1 MNYNNKV
8 KVITL
13 QDQIEAGCFD
23 VSGAVEVIEN
33 ALVKEGEKDVIFPDK
48 VSVIFDERSQ
58 NRINCLPAGIKSQ
71 SVYGMKWVSVFPG
84 NPHQFQVPNLSAV
97 IVLSNLGN
105 GFPKAFMEGS
115 LCSNLR
121 TASVGAV
128 AAKYLAR
135 EDVETIGFIGA
146 GEQAKSH
153 FMGMMSVR
161 PHLKKCFVSS
171 RTKASCDNFVNQMS
185 RFYPNVN
192 FVNCGN
198 SYQDAV
204 ASADIIVTA
213 ISGQDTILKAD
224 WIKKGAF
231 YCHVAGLEDEDAV
244 ALKASKIV
252 CDDWNVVKHRTQTIS
267 RMFKAGIL
275 KDSDIYANL
284 KDIILG
290 SKKGRETE
298 NEFIYFNSVGLSFL
312 DVALANWMYQKVEE
326 KNLGHDMVLQD
337 KSMFDVEDKFVTK

>member
-1 MNYNNKV
+1 MNYNNKI
-8 KVITL
+8 KIITL
-13 QDQIEAGCFD
+13 QDQIEAGCFN
-23 VSGAVEVIEN
+23 VSEAIEVIEK
-33 ALVKEGEKDVIFPDK
+33 ALVKEGEKDIIFPDK

-84 NPHQFQVPNLSAV
+84 NPHQLKVPNLSAV
-97 IVLSNLGN
+97 IVLSNLEN

-135 EDVETIGFIGA
+135 EDAETIGFIGA

-161 PHLKKCFVSS
+161 PHLKQCFVSS
-171 RTKASCDNFVNQMS
+171 RTKSSCDKFVNQMS

-198 SYQDAV
+198 SYQDAIV
-204 ASADIIVTA
+204 SSDIIVTA

-224 WIKKGAF
+224 WIKTGAF

-290 SKKGRETE
+290 YKKGRENE

-312 DVALANWMYQKVEE
+312 DVALANWMYQKVDE
-326 KNLGHDMVLQD
+326 KKLGHDMVLQD
-337 KSMFDVEDKFVTK
+337 KSMFDIEEKFVFK